1 MSNQFYKVSHIL
13 VKNKYEAEDIIRK
26 LKSGASFE
34 EMAKKYSSCSS
45 ASNGGLL
52 GEIKIGK
59 ADEDFE
65 AAALNLKINEISKA
79 AIRTKF
85 GYHLIKRLA

>member
-1 MSNQFYKVSHIL
+1 MSTQFYKVSHIL
-13 VKNKYEAEDIIRK
+13 VKNKYEADDIIRK

-45 ASNGGLL
+45 APNGGLL
-52 GEIKIGK
+52 GELKIGK

-65 AAALNLKINEISKA
+65 AAALNLKINEISKV